1 MSVTWSY
8 IIAQELVGLIV
19 SLGFIFGIS
28 PSILGLTVLSWGNS
42 IGDLITNLILAMN
55 GGPEGA
61 QVAISGCY
69 AGPIFNILFG
79 LGLSLFGSACYAY
92 PSRVVIPKDPY
103 LLETVGFLVGGLLWA
118 LVVLP
123 RRNMRLDWVLGGGLL
138 AIYLMSASSR
148 VIQTFSSPM

>member
-1 MSVTWSY
+1 
-8 IIAQELVGLIV
+8 LIV

-79 LGLSLFGSACYAY
+79 LGLSLVASAWYAY
-92 PSRVVIPKDPY
+92 PSSVVIPKDPY
-103 LLETVGFLVGGLLWA
+103 LLETIGFLVGGLLWA

-123 RRNMRLDWVLGGGLL
+123 RRNMKLNWVLGGGLL
-138 AIYLMSASSR
+138 AIYMMSVSLRLTQALGSFHFHD
-148 VIQTFSSPM
+148 THA